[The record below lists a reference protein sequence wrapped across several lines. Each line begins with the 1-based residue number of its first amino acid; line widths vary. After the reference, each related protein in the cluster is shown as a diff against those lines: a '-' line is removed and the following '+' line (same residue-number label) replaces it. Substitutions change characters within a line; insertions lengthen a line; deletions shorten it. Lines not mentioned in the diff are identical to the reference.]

1 MSDGVPTAPV
11 ATIVFDTYE
20 DIRAALLDPQL
31 SRTFDRRSYDEGNIR
46 EGIVSIAHGGV
57 HRARR
62 RVENAMFRA
71 EVLRLYER
79 DLFPRV
85 MNDLLD
91 VLIDREVVDL
101 FAVGEHLSVVLAA
114 RRAGID
120 HEPGSLAQLRTLVR
134 CVDAFSQG
142 AAI

>member
-46 EGIVSIAHGGV
+46 DGIVSISHGAT

-62 RVENAMFRA
+62 RLENAMFRA

-79 DLFPRV
+79 ELFPRV

-91 VLIDREVVDL
+91 VLIDADRVEI
-101 FAVGEHLSVVLAA
+101 G
-114 RRAGID
+114 RA
-120 HEPGSLAQLRTLVR
+120 HV
-134 CVDAFSQG
+134 
-142 AAI
+142 